1 MNECL
6 FFFKK
11 KEREYDK
18 RQLKDVEL
26 LIYKN
31 IELYCNYMYWDKFSS
46 NVWCIFFMFQ

>member
-1 MNECL
+1 MNVY
-6 FFFKK
+6 FFLKK

-31 IELYCNYMYWDKFSS
+31 IELYLNILM
-46 NVWCIFFMFQ
+46 